1 MGVDFIIDIPSEVLY
16 IIELLQENS
25 FEAYI
30 VGGCLRDCIMSNTPK
45 DWDVATSALPEE
57 IKECFKE
64 QRVIETGI
72 AHGTIT
78 VVVNSF
84 TVEVTTYRVD
94 GVYSDNR
101 HPDRVDFTK
110 SITEDLSRRDFT
122 INALAYNPSTGLV
135 DPFNGIKD
143 IKDNI
148 IRCVGNANQRL
159 KEDSLRIL
167 RALRFASILSF
178 LIEENTSKAILSNKE
193 LLQNISKERISKE
206 LIGIVTGYSVKQI
219 LMEYKDI
226 ILEIIPELQYLYSNS
241 EILKTTL
248 NRIIVTPSDGIMRY
262 AVLFTTIATN
272 NLSEVVNEEELKK
285 IKDILKGFKYSND
298 FIKAVL
304 LLIEYSDI
312 NISLDRTQIKKY
324 LSFLGVERFKQLVQ
338 IRRAWQLT
346 DTKGDTVFIY
356 DEIIQLIDEIEEGKE
371 CYSLERLA
379 VNGNDLLE
387 LGFARGNKIGEIL
400 NQLLDMVIEERIVN
414 EKEVLLEHLQKL
426 SKKSE

>member
-148 IRCVGNANQRL
+148 IRCVGNTNQRL